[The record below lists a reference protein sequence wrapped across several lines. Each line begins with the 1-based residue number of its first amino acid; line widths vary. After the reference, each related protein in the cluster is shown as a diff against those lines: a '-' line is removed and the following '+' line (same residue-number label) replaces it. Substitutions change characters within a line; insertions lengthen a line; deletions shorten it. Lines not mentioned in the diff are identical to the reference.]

1 MRLQSQKKRKRSKL
15 WQNYQNPKDSSAHR
29 MTQHV
34 FYVIFE
40 DNTHQISD
48 YKVTNDTNA
57 DQKTLH
63 HIELIRH
70 KNDSYIASNNHNCQ
84 N

>member
-1 MRLQSQKKRKRSKL
+1 MHPQSQKKRKRSKL

-40 DNTHQISD
+40 DNTHQICD
-48 YKVTNDTNA
+48 YEVTDYSNA
-57 DQKTLH
+57 DQETLH
-63 HIELIRH
+63 HVELVRH
-70 KNDSYIASNNHNCQ
+70 QDDSNVAGNNNNRQ